1 MYVCLSVCL
10 PVCLS
15 VRLLVIQLHFFVMR
29 YIDILY
35 MDRSGIYRGWF
46 LSIFRDHIT
55 DRPDA
60 IGRNPDAIG
69 KCSEKSAF
77 FPAVL
82 IKFSVLGMRYE
93 LHILNEDKEV
103 RLTHLQ
109 RFLKKLV
116 YSKLVN
122 YTGEAQKSR
131 QKYQKWCYFEC
142 KYLSQN

>member
-29 YIDILY
+29 YIDLLY

-60 IGRNPDAIG
+60 MGRNPDAIG
-69 KCSEKSAF
+69 KYNEKSAF
-77 FPAVL
+77 FRAVL
-82 IKFSVLGMRYE
+82 IKLSVLDMRYE
-93 LHILNEDKEV
+93 LHILNEDKGV
-103 RLTHLQ
+103 RLTPFQ
-109 RFLKKLV
+109 RFFKKMAHPN
-116 YSKLVN
+116 LVN
-122 YTGEAQKSR
+122 YTGQTQKSS